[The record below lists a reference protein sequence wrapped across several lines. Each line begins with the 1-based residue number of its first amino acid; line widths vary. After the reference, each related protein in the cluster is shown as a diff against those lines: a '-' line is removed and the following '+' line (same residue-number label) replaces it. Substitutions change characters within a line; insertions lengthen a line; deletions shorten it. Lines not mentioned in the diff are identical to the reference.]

1 MLPLVHDSAAREDV
15 ERDLR
20 SRLDLLDG
28 LVTGKRE
35 MAFLKDHLGDS
46 LVLPRKREIPIK
58 KKKRK
63 LDSTEGAKEFNH
75 CWDLNLVSQ
84 IQARIE
90 HDSEFRRELLKSSER
105 CWSARAEDVLGSLQ
119 ESLDKL
125 QGDDASAALAD
136 FDCDEEMRD
145 VEDGLLFR
153 AHPRLGREGAI
164 YLHDEHGTEHQ
175 VVKLCFIAYLDGIET
190 ANPLDVARGSHSMEC
205 MYVALLNLPLRMRYR
220 MEILFS
226 VTLCHTVDA
235 QAFRHACGDRRERR
249 RR

>member
-28 LVTGKRE
+28 LVTRKRE

-75 CWDLNLVSQ
+75 CWDLCLSSQ

-105 CWSARAEDVLGSLQ
+105 WSARAEDVGSLQ
-119 ESLDKL
+119 ESLDTL

-136 FDCDEEMRD
+136 FECDEEMRD

-153 AHPRLGREGAI
+153 AHPRLGREGAM
-164 YLHDEHGTEHQ
+164 YARDEHGTEHHQ
-175 VVKLCFIAYLDGIET
+175 VVKLCFIAYLDGTET
-190 ANPLDVARGSHSMEC
+190 ANPLDVA
-205 MYVALLNLPLRMRYR
+205 
-220 MEILFS
+220 
-226 VTLCHTVDA
+226 
-235 QAFRHACGDRRERR
+235 
-249 RR
+249 